1 MEREL
6 KAAQAAKQERIREH
20 EWHKAIE
27 ETEVRRGDSF
37 IVAGLVMAVRQ
48 HMHFGSGARFCA
60 LTGCMCVFFSLL
72 HATGEAQTI
81 RPRHQGKG
89 GIQIRTGW
97 CVCRPCESCRARTRH
112 DTSERYFLSPAQISH
127 D

>member
-1 MEREL
+1 MRAEGSRLEREL

-20 EWHKAIE
+20 EWHKSIE

-60 LTGCMCVFFSLL
+60 LTGCMCVCFFI
-72 HATGEAQTI
+72 A
-81 RPRHQGKG
+81 
-89 GIQIRTGW
+89 
-97 CVCRPCESCRARTRH
+97 ARNRRST
-112 DTSERYFLSPAQISH
+112 D